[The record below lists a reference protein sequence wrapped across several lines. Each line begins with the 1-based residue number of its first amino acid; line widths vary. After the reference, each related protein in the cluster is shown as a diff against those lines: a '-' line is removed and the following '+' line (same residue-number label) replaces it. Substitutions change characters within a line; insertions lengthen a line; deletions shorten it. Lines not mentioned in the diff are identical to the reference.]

1 MSTQVPLFVPTPA
14 GEVPASRWAPPS
26 VNTDTSRQAAAE
38 IAPRV
43 PAMHARILGVLS
55 GCGET
60 GATCEEM
67 EDYLTLRHQTC
78 GPRLKEL
85 AVSGAIVDTGMRRR
99 TRSGRKAIVWLAK
112 EWA

>member
-1 MSTQVPLFVPTPA
+1 MSTQTPLFIPTPA

-26 VNTDTSRQAAAE
+26 VNTETSRQAAAE

-43 PAMHARILGVLS
+43 SVMQATILARLRACGVS
-55 GCGET
+55 GR
-60 GATCEEM
+60 TCEEL
-67 EDYLTLRHQTC
+67 ENELSLRHQTC

-99 TRSGRKAIVWLAK
+99 TRSGRKAIVWLAR

>member
-1 MSTQVPLFVPTPA
+1 MSTQVPLFVPTA
-14 GEVPASRWAPPS
+14 QGEVPASRWAPPS

-43 PAMHARILGVLS
+43 PAMHARILARLGD
-55 GCGET
+55 CGDT
-60 GATCEEM
+60 GGTCEEL
-67 EDYLTLRHQTC
+67 EYALDLRHQTC

-99 TRSGRKAIVWLAK
+99 TRSGRKAIVWLAR